1 MKDRVFGF
9 VWLKCNVRFRD
20 ISAIKWLDGI
30 AVHAVSKVRPVWH
43 PRHGQLGFFYVP
55 SLPRHGHGDIWRHLW
70 GLDREVH
77 FFPRPYLL
85 PLFLKRRARKIFL
98 VSPPLPFPLNYS
110 PLFLLPA
117 PHLPLP
123 SYSVRPLIFNL
134 IAIPELQAIRICQTS
149 ITTISLSHNP
159 KRYLYKTAVGMQD
172 REATFRIL
180 EKALRALRN
189 SHLDPL
195 SPYFNNIM
203 NNNKRPESL
212 ITCMWI
218 SSTTIVGVSVRKKK
232 HGRGQYVY
240 LLQPKFVKYCQ
251 ELHQGKVEK
260 G

>member
-1 MKDRVFGF
+1 M
-9 VWLKCNVRFRD
+9 
-20 ISAIKWLDGI
+20 
-30 AVHAVSKVRPVWH
+30 
-43 PRHGQLGFFYVP
+43 P

-70 GLDREVH
+70 GVDREVH
-77 FFPRPYLL
+77 CSPRPYLL
-85 PLFLKRRARKIFL
+85 LLFLKRRARKSFL
-98 VSPPLPFPLNYS
+98 VSPTPLFSPKLFSPLPPPCHSS
-110 PLFLLPA
+110 PYPA

-123 SYSVRPLIFNL
+123 SYSVRPPPLIFNL

-240 LLQPKFVKYCQ
+240 LLQPKFVKYCTSGVAPRKSRKR
-251 ELHQGKVEK
+251 LSAT
-260 G
+260 

>member
-1 MKDRVFGF
+1 M
-9 VWLKCNVRFRD
+9 
-20 ISAIKWLDGI
+20 
-30 AVHAVSKVRPVWH
+30 
-43 PRHGQLGFFYVP
+43 P

-70 GLDREVH
+70 GVDREVH
-77 FFPRPYLL
+77 CSPRPYLL
-85 PLFLKRRARKIFL
+85 LLFLKRRARKIFL
-98 VSPPLPFPLNYS
+98 VSPTPPFSPKLFSPLPPPCPSS
-110 PLFLLPA
+110 PYPA
-117 PHLPLP
+117 LHLPLP
-123 SYSVRPLIFNL
+123 SYSVRPPPFIFNL
-134 IAIPELQAIRICQTS
+134 ITIPELQAIRICQTS

-212 ITCMWI
+212 ITCVWI

-240 LLQPKFVKYCQ
+240 LLQPKFVKYCTSGVAPRKSRKRLSAT
-251 ELHQGKVEK
+251 EVRDAIFDDEMTRTPPPPNL
-260 G
+260 